1 MSDWPRYESH
11 KIVQARRIVGF
22 FNTPDTG
29 GRVCGIVEGGERFA
43 PIQNVMLEAANVGDY
58 AVIYEDGYK
67 SISPAKAF
75 EEGYRKVEGS
85 DFPG

>member
-11 KIVQARRIVGF
+11 KIVQAAKIVGF
-22 FNTPDTG
+22 DTRDTG
-29 GRVCGIVEGGERFA
+29 GRVCAIVEGGETFV
-43 PIQNVMLEAANVGDY
+43 PKQGVMLAEATVGDY

-75 EEGYRKVEGS
+75 EAGYTRVEGS